1 MGELDKI
8 NSSLP
13 LRGRS
18 QKMTEKSMG
27 ESTLKSSYYN
37 YYRVKFI

>member
-18 QKMTEKSMG
+18 RKMTEKSTC
-27 ESTLKSSYYN
+27 ELTLK
-37 YYRVKFI
+37 